1 MWVLLDKNFF
11 DEVLILTDNGLENF
25 SNEKF
30 DISYVNCC
38 GIIHRKQR
46 FVEWWEITMNI
57 L

>member
-11 DEVLILTDNGLENF
+11 DEVLILTDNGSENF